1 MRAIEITVTDRKKK
15 KKELKMVKIPVLMA
29 AMRAN
34 PL

>member
-1 MRAIEITVTDRKKK
+1 MCAIQITVTDKKK
-15 KKELKMVKIPVLMA
+15 NELKMVKIPVLMA

>member
-1 MRAIEITVTDRKKK
+1 MCGIEITVTDRKKN
-15 KKELKMVKIPVLMA
+15 ELKMVKIPVLMA